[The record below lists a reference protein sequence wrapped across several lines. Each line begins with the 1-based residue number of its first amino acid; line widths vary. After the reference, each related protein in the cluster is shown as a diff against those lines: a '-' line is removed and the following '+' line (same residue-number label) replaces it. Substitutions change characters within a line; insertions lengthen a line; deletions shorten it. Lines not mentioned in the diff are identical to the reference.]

1 MNLYKKSTAKPYS
14 FLVSRTI
21 LPSHNLLRFIKNLA
35 EKNIK
40 LIMKSDDK
48 VKDEMLHYDIIIICI
63 LISLLIKG
71 KNVGDKSFSYFDNT
85 FLER

>member
-14 FLVSRTI
+14 FLVSRTT

-48 VKDEMLHYDIIIICI
+48 VKDEMLHYDIIII
-63 LISLLIKG
+63 
-71 KNVGDKSFSYFDNT
+71 
-85 FLER
+85 